1 MITHIPFHYIF
12 SKSFHCS
19 VHNCRFTLICK
30 IAPSS
35 LQLTISLTTSFG
47 MESSLQYISS
57 TTSVFSE
64 CPCLY
69 FSYHPTTTTFLSF
82 WGPIDKKQLWF
93 FQCQYQTQPTCWAP
107 PHYILSSHVSSQIQ
121 YNCHCR
127 AVPSCVHI
135 PHLPGRL
142 WGPALGWFAAVTLQ
156 GTPKY
161 LLSYFSTRLSS
172 FFSNF
177 ETPKEGLCKQHAK
190 HSWAYLSDSSGHTC
204 LTCSYFQTRA
214 YTNR

>member
-12 SKSFHCS
+12 TKSFHCS

-30 IAPSS
+30 IASSS

-93 FQCQYQTQPTCWAP
+93 FQCQYQTA
-107 PHYILSSHVSSQIQ
+107 HVLSSTVLHFVLPCFFPDPVQLPLQ
-121 YNCHCR
+121 GCAFLCPH
-127 AVPSCVHI
+127 PS
-135 PHLPGRL
+135 LA
-142 WGPALGWFAAVTLQ
+142 WQALGPSTGLVCSRHLAGYTKVPAFLLLYPTFFLLFQLWN
-156 GTPKY
+156 PKRRAMQTACQTFMSISLWWLRTY
-161 LLSYFSTRLSS
+161 LSYMFIFPNKSIY
-172 FFSNF
+172 
-177 ETPKEGLCKQHAK
+177 Q
-190 HSWAYLSDSSGHTC
+190 
-204 LTCSYFQTRA
+204 
-214 YTNR
+214 